1 LLDDANEIAKR
12 SRRQEVLGVFPPL
25 AVVSDPPQT
34 RSSWSVSQ
42 DMKNRNDCM
51 PERAFVLGERAGRFL
66 CFLLLLLVFSGQTS
80 TRAQSANH
88 LTAKPPAKVP
98 DTEPTDA
105 ARPAQLLA
113 APLGERATA
122 ETVASEAR
130 REEPPAEAGAAAAS
144 QSQFRVERLSLA
156 GGAELLTIFGRADG
170 LRASGRPEPEV
181 PLISVVRDT
190 LGDNDPENDR
200 LRYVW
205 MLTYT
210 EPTLLKRIAAA
221 IPFFYGH
228 IGNQSHVSKRPPAPL
243 IDLANADRQTWNNI
257 FRLGLQD
264 IVLDNFG
271 IPLRASSRS
280 YRRNSSDYHRAHV
293 AQALSILSVYDRWR
307 QRSRDEGELLASRQT
322 PAGAE
327 SLVKTN
333 LVVDDRESPLLR
345 APAFTTGE
353 MLEIRAR
360 LILSGRTLGGLFGL
374 ANFPDTVAKQ
384 SRETIDISGHNW
396 ELLRQRAEAE
406 GLYFEPLVMP
416 DGSATHAMLWIAKGD
431 REAQANRHF
440 DGRFLN
446 IADPWS
452 DQRLSNWR
460 GYSLRRYFDAD
471 GRPTNASDPQARPV
485 EMVPLAL
492 YGLDH
497 PRIPA
502 LLIDF
507 RDGANPKRRELTR
520 LILRDVT
527 KNVLPLST
535 MGHVVFF
542 LARTPYDWITG
553 RRGMDVNQPSRLRSY
568 SELKLL
574 LAFNGSIDPA
584 LKKEIE
590 RRLEKVSV
598 NPLANDSETEIRLA
612 RHQYDSLV
620 DFARRPEGL
629 PARIERDRRAE
640 MVPLKHGPAARLFFS
655 LGNVLTFGRYVHRET
670 ATPELSTR
678 MELARRLQNHTRL
691 LRDIAKSSPQI
702 EVAWELTNVT
712 RSLRFIVENGSGTD
726 KQAAGAAARIFAR
739 TSDAEARRL
748 CLDALAR
755 INNKTARNE
764 LLRLYRS
771 EDAGSEWRAAIAE
784 SLRKAVAEDGRM
796 KPAEAESLRNQ
807 TGQP

>member
-1 LLDDANEIAKR
+1 ME
-12 SRRQEVLGVFPPL
+12 
-25 AVVSDPPQT
+25 
-34 RSSWSVSQ
+34 
-42 DMKNRNDCM
+42 NRNDCM
-51 PERAFVLGERAGRFL
+51 PERAFVLGNRAGSCL
-66 CFLLLLLVFSGQTS
+66 CFLLLLLALSGQTTTS
-80 TRAQSANH
+80 AQSANH
-88 LTAKPPAKVP
+88 LVSKPAARVP
-98 DTEPTDA
+98 DTERTEA

-122 ETVASEAR
+122 EKITNEVR
-130 REEPPAEAGAAAAS
+130 GEEPSTAAGAASAT

-170 LRASGRPEPEV
+170 LRASGRPAPEV

-190 LGDNDPENDR
+190 LGDNDTENDR

-210 EPTLLKRIAAA
+210 EPKLLKRIAAA
-221 IPFFYGH
+221 VPFLYGH
-228 IGNQSHVSKRPPAPL
+228 IGNQTRASNRPPAPL

-280 YRRNSSDYHRAHV
+280 YRRNSSDYHSAHV

-307 QRSRDEGELLASRQT
+307 RRSRDEGELLASRQT
-322 PAGAE
+322 PAGTE

-353 MLEIRAR
+353 MLEMRAR
-360 LILSGRTLGGLFGL
+360 LILSGKTLGGLFGL
-374 ANFPDTVAKQ
+374 ANFHDTVAKHFKD
-384 SRETIDISGHNW
+384 TIDISGHNW

-416 DGSATHAMLWIAKGD
+416 DGSATHALLWIAKSD

-452 DQRLSNWR
+452 DKRLSNWR
-460 GYSLRRYFDAD
+460 GYSQKRYFDRD
-471 GRPTNASDPQARPV
+471 GRPTNASDPQARPI

-497 PRIPA
+497 PKIPA

-507 RDGANPKRRELTR
+507 RDRLNPKRRELTR
-520 LILRDVT
+520 LILRDVA
-527 KNVLPLST
+527 KNVLPLSPL
-535 MGHVVFF
+535 GHAIFF
-542 LARTPYDWITG
+542 LARAPYDWITG
-553 RRGMDVNQPSRLRSY
+553 RRGLDVNQPSRLRSY

-584 LKKEIE
+584 LKNEIE
-590 RRLEKVSV
+590 RRLENVSV
-598 NPLANDSETEIRLA
+598 NPLSNNSETEIRLA
-612 RHQYDSLV
+612 RQQYDSLI

-640 MVPLKHGPAARLFFS
+640 MVPLEHGPAAR
-655 LGNVLTFGRYVHRET
+655 
-670 ATPELSTR
+670 
-678 MELARRLQNHTRL
+678 
-691 LRDIAKSSPQI
+691 SS
-702 EVAWELTNVT
+702 
-712 RSLRFIVENGSGTD
+712 
-726 KQAAGAAARIFAR
+726 
-739 TSDAEARRL
+739 
-748 CLDALAR
+748 
-755 INNKTARNE
+755 
-764 LLRLYRS
+764 
-771 EDAGSEWRAAIAE
+771 
-784 SLRKAVAEDGRM
+784 
-796 KPAEAESLRNQ
+796 
-807 TGQP
+807 

>member
-1 LLDDANEIAKR
+1 
-12 SRRQEVLGVFPPL
+12 
-25 AVVSDPPQT
+25 
-34 RSSWSVSQ
+34 
-42 DMKNRNDCM
+42 M
-51 PERAFVLGERAGRFL
+51 PERAFVLGKGAGR
-66 CFLLLLLVFSGQTS
+66 CCGFLLLLLALSGPT
-80 TRAQSANH
+80 TTWAQSANH
-88 LTAKPPAKVP
+88 LAAKPAPKVP
-98 DTEPTDA
+98 DAERPEA
-105 ARPAQLLA
+105 ARPTQLLA
-113 APLGERATA
+113 APLGGRGTA
-122 ETVASEAR
+122 EETANEAR
-130 REEPPAEAGAAAAS
+130 GEPATEAVAAGAT

-156 GGAELLTIFGRADG
+156 GGAELLTIFARADG
-170 LRASGRPEPEV
+170 LRASSRSAPEV

-210 EPTLLKRIAAA
+210 EPALRKRIAAA
-221 IPFFYGH
+221 IPFLYAH
-228 IGNQSHVSKRPPAPL
+228 IGNQTRASNRPPAPL
-243 IDLANADRQTWNNI
+243 IDLANVDRQTWNNI

-271 IPLRASSRS
+271 IPLRASSRT
-280 YRRNSSDYHRAHV
+280 YRRNLSDYHSAHV

-307 QRSRDEGELLASRQT
+307 RRSRDEGELLASRQT
-322 PAGAE
+322 SAGTE

-333 LVVDDRESPLLR
+333 LVVDDRETPLLR

-360 LILSGRTLGGLFGL
+360 LILSGKTLGGLFGL
-374 ANFPDTVAKQ
+374 ADFHHTVAKH
-384 SRETIDISGHNW
+384 SRNTVDISGHNW
-396 ELLRQRAEAE
+396 ELLRQRAEDE

-416 DGSATHAMLWIAKGD
+416 DGSATHALLWIAKGD

-460 GYSLRRYFDAD
+460 GYSQQRYFDQD
-471 GRPTNASDPQARPV
+471 GRPTNASDPQARTI

-497 PRIPA
+497 PKIPA

-507 RDGANPKRRELTR
+507 RDGLNPKRRELTR
-520 LILRDVT
+520 LILRDVA

-535 MGHVVFF
+535 AGHAVFF
-542 LARTPYDWITG
+542 LARAPYDWITG

-574 LAFNGSIDPA
+574 LALNGSIDPA

-612 RHQYDSLV
+612 RGQYDSLI

-640 MVPLKHGPAARLFFS
+640 MVSLEHGPAARLFFS

-670 ATPELSTR
+670 ATPELSAR
-678 MELARRLQNHTRL
+678 MELARRIQNHTRL
-691 LRDIAKSSPQI
+691 LRDVAKSSPQI
-702 EVAWELTNVT
+702 EVAWDMTNVM
-712 RSLRFIVENGSGTD
+712 RSLKFIVDNGSSAD
-726 KQAAGAAARIFAR
+726 KQVARAAAAIFAH

-764 LLRLYRS
+764 LLRLYSS
-771 EDAGSEWRAAIAE
+771 EKASSEWRVAIADR
-784 SLRKAVAEDGRM
+784 LRKAVAEDGRM
-796 KPAEAESLRNQ
+796 KPAEAESLRSQ
-807 TGQP
+807 LGQP

>member
-1 LLDDANEIAKR
+1 
-12 SRRQEVLGVFPPL
+12 
-25 AVVSDPPQT
+25 
-34 RSSWSVSQ
+34 
-42 DMKNRNDCM
+42 M
-51 PERAFVLGERAGRFL
+51 PERAFVLGNRAGRCFG
-66 CFLLLLLVFSGQTS
+66 FLLLVALLALSFQT
-80 TRAQSANH
+80 TTWAQSANH
-88 LTAKPPAKVP
+88 LASKPAPRVP
-98 DTEPTDA
+98 DSERPEV

-113 APLGERATA
+113 PPSGERATA
-122 ETVASEAR
+122 EKVASEAR
-130 REEPPAEAGAAAAS
+130 REELSTEASAANTT
-144 QSQFRVERLSLA
+144 QSPFRVERLSLA
-156 GGAELLTIFGRADG
+156 GGSELLTIFGRADG
-170 LRASGRPEPEV
+170 LRTNGRPAPDV
-181 PLISVVRDT
+181 PLVSVVRDT

-210 EPTLLKRIAAA
+210 EPTLRKRIAAA
-221 IPFFYGH
+221 IPFLYGH
-228 IGNQSHVSKRPPAPL
+228 IGNQTRASNRPPAPL

-257 FRLGLQD
+257 FRMALQD
-264 IVLDNFG
+264 LALDNFG

-280 YRRNSSDYHRAHV
+280 YRRNSSDYHSAHV

-307 QRSRDEGELLASRQT
+307 RRSRDEGELLASRQT
-322 PAGAE
+322 PAGTE

-353 MLEIRAR
+353 MLEMRAR
-360 LILSGRTLGGLFGL
+360 LILSGKTLGGLFGL
-374 ANFPDTVAKQ
+374 ANFHDTVAKH
-384 SRETIDISGHNW
+384 SKDTIDVSGHNW

-416 DGSATHAMLWIAKGD
+416 DGSATHALLWIAKGD

-460 GYSLRRYFDAD
+460 GYSQKRYFDLD
-471 GRPTNASDPQARPV
+471 GRPTDASDPRAHPI

-497 PRIPA
+497 PKIPA

-507 RDGANPKRRELTR
+507 RDGLNPKRRELTR
-520 LILRDVT
+520 LILRDVA
-527 KNVLPLST
+527 KNILPLPT
-535 MGHVVFF
+535 VGHAVFF
-542 LARTPYDWITG
+542 LARAPYDWITG

-574 LAFNGSIDPA
+574 LALNGSIDPA
-584 LKKEIE
+584 LKNEIE
-590 RRLEKVSV
+590 RRLEKVSA
-598 NPLANDSETEIRLA
+598 NPLSNDSETEIRLA
-612 RHQYDSLV
+612 RRQYDSLI

-629 PARIERDRRAE
+629 PARIARDRRAE
-640 MVPLKHGPAARLFFS
+640 MVPLEHGPAARLFFS

-670 ATPELSTR
+670 ATPELSAR
-678 MELARRLQNHTRL
+678 LELARRMQNHTHL
-691 LRDIAKSSPQI
+691 LRDAAKSSPQI
-702 EVAWELTNVT
+702 EVAWDMTSVT
-712 RSLRFIVENGSGTD
+712 RSLRFIVENGSSTD
-726 KQAAGAAARIFAR
+726 KQAAHAAAAIFTR

-755 INNKTARNE
+755 IDNQTARNE

-771 EDAGSEWRAAIAE
+771 EEAASEWRAAIAE
-784 SLRKAVAEDGRM
+784 RLRKAVAADGRM
-796 KPAEAESLRNQ
+796 KPSEAESFRNQ
-807 TGQP
+807 LGQPQK

>member
-1 LLDDANEIAKR
+1 
-12 SRRQEVLGVFPPL
+12 
-25 AVVSDPPQT
+25 
-34 RSSWSVSQ
+34 
-42 DMKNRNDCM
+42 M
-51 PERAFVLGERAGRFL
+51 PERAFVLGNRAGRWLRFP
-66 CFLLLLLVFSGQTS
+66 LLILLLVFSGQT
-80 TRAQSANH
+80 TAWAQSANH
-88 LTAKPPAKVP
+88 LAAKPAPRVP
-98 DTEPTDA
+98 DSERPET
-105 ARPAQLLA
+105 ARPAQALA
-113 APLGERATA
+113 APLGDRATV
-122 ETVASEAR
+122 ENTTDEAR
-130 REEPPAEAGAAAAS
+130 DEEPSTEAAGAGAT

-170 LRASGRPEPEV
+170 LRASGRSAPEV

-210 EPTLLKRIAAA
+210 EPTLLKRMAAA
-221 IPFFYGH
+221 VPFLYGH
-228 IGNQSHVSKRPPAPL
+228 VGNQTRASNRPPAPL
-243 IDLANADRQTWNNI
+243 IDLANADRQTWNHI

-264 IVLDNFG
+264 IVLDNLG
-271 IPLRASSRS
+271 IPLRAASRS
-280 YRRNSSDYHRAHV
+280 YRRNSSDYHSAQV
-293 AQALSILSVYDRWR
+293 AEALSILSVYDRWR
-307 QRSRDEGELLASRQT
+307 RRSRDEGELLASRQT
-322 PAGAE
+322 PAGTE

-333 LVVDDRESPLLR
+333 LVVDDRQTPLLR

-353 MLEIRAR
+353 MLEMRAR

-374 ANFPDTVAKQ
+374 ANFHDTVAKH
-384 SRETIDISGHNW
+384 SKDTIDLSGHNW

-416 DGSATHAMLWIAKGD
+416 DGSATHALLWIAKGD
-431 REAQANRHF
+431 RQAQVNRHF

-446 IADPWS
+446 IANPWS

-460 GYSLRRYFDAD
+460 GYSQKRYLDQD
-471 GRPTNASDPQARPV
+471 GRPTDASDPQARPV
-485 EMVPLAL
+485 ELVPLAL

-497 PRIPA
+497 PKIPT

-507 RDGANPKRRELTR
+507 RDSLNPKRRELTR
-520 LILRDVT
+520 LILRDVA

-535 MGHVVFF
+535 MGHAMFF
-542 LARTPYDWITG
+542 LARAPYDWITG
-553 RRGMDVNQPSRLRSY
+553 RRGMDVNQPSRARSY

-584 LKKEIE
+584 LKNEIE

-598 NPLANDSETEIRLA
+598 NPLSNDSETEIRLA
-612 RHQYDSLV
+612 RRQYGSLI

-629 PARIERDRRAE
+629 PARIAHDRRAE
-640 MVPLKHGPAARLFFS
+640 MVPLEHGPAARLCFS

-670 ATPELSTR
+670 ATPELSAR
-678 MELARRLQNHTRL
+678 MEMARRMQNHTNL
-691 LRDIAKSSPQI
+691 LRDAAKSSPQV
-702 EVAWELTNVT
+702 EVAWDMTNVT
-712 RSLRFIVENGSGTD
+712 RSLRFIIDNGSRTD
-726 KQAAGAAARIFAR
+726 KQAARAAAAIFAN
-739 TSDAEARRL
+739 TSDAEARGL

-771 EDAGSEWRAAIAE
+771 EKVASEWRVAIAE
-784 SLRKAVAEDGRM
+784 RLRKALAEDGRM
-796 KPAEAESLRNQ
+796 KPAEAESFRNQ
-807 TGQP
+807 LGQP

>member
-1 LLDDANEIAKR
+1 MMRTR
-12 SRRQEVLGVFPPL
+12 SLKKAALEEVPGVFPPR
-25 AVVSDPPQT
+25 AAVSDPPQT
-34 RSSWSVSQ
+34 RSLWSVSQ
-42 DMKNRNDCM
+42 DMENRNDYM
-51 PERAFVLGERAGRFL
+51 PGRAFVLGKRVGRCV
-66 CFLLLLLVFSGQTS
+66 CFLLLLLALSGQT
-80 TRAQSANH
+80 TILAQSANH
-88 LTAKPPAKVP
+88 LASKPAAKVP
-98 DTEPTDA
+98 DTERTEA

-122 ETVASEAR
+122 EKTTSEAR
-130 REEPPAEAGAAAAS
+130 REETPAEAGAASAT

-170 LRASGRPEPEV
+170 LRASGRPAPEV

-221 IPFFYGH
+221 VPFLYGH
-228 IGNQSHVSKRPPAPL
+228 LGNQTRAANRAPAPL
-243 IDLANADRQTWNNI
+243 IDLANADRQTLNNT

-264 IVLDNFG
+264 IVLDNLG
-271 IPLRASSRS
+271 IPLRAASRS

-307 QRSRDEGELLASRQT
+307 RRSRDEGELLASRQT
-322 PAGAE
+322 AAGTE

-360 LILSGRTLGGLFGL
+360 LILSGKTLGGLFGL
-374 ANFPDTVAKQ
+374 ANFPDTVARHSKD
-384 SRETIDISGHNW
+384 TIDNSGHNW

-416 DGSATHAMLWIAKGD
+416 DGSATHALLWIAKGD

-452 DQRLSNWR
+452 DKRLSNWR
-460 GYSLRRYFDAD
+460 GYSQQRYFDAD
-471 GRPTNASDPQARPV
+471 GHPTNASDPQARSI
-485 EMVPLAL
+485 EMLPLAL

-497 PRIPA
+497 PKIPA

-507 RDGANPKRRELTR
+507 RDGLNPKRRELTR
-520 LILRDVT
+520 LILRDVA
-527 KNVLPLST
+527 KNILPLST
-535 MGHVVFF
+535 MGHAMFF

-584 LKKEIE
+584 LKNEIE

-598 NPLANDSETEIRLA
+598 NPLSNDSETEIRLA
-612 RHQYDSLV
+612 HRQYDSLI

-640 MVPLKHGPAARLFFS
+640 MVPLEHGPAARLFFT

-670 ATPELSTR
+670 ATPELSAR
-678 MELARRLQNHTRL
+678 MELARRIQNHTRL
-691 LRDIAKSSPQI
+691 LRDVAKSSPQI
-702 EVAWELTNVT
+702 EVAWDMTNVT
-712 RSLRFIVENGSGTD
+712 RSLRFIVDNGSSTD
-726 KQAAGAAARIFAR
+726 KQAARAAAGIFAR
-739 TSDAEARRL
+739 TNDAEARRL

-755 INNKTARNE
+755 INNQTARNE

-771 EDAGSEWRAAIAE
+771 EKVASEWRAAIAE
-784 SLRKAVAEDGRM
+784 RLRKVAEDSRM
-796 KPAEAESLRNQ
+796 KPAEAESFRNQ
-807 TGQP
+807 LGP

>member
-1 LLDDANEIAKR
+1 
-12 SRRQEVLGVFPPL
+12 
-25 AVVSDPPQT
+25 
-34 RSSWSVSQ
+34 
-42 DMKNRNDCM
+42 M
-51 PERAFVLGERAGRFL
+51 PERAFVLGIRAVSGL
-66 CFLLLLLVFSGQTS
+66 CFLLLFVALAGQTA
-80 TRAQSANH
+80 TWAQSTNH
-88 LTAKPPAKVP
+88 LASKPSASVP
-98 DTEPTDA
+98 DTERSEA
-105 ARPAQLLA
+105 AKAAKLLA
-113 APLGERATA
+113 GPLGERATA
-122 ETVASEAR
+122 EKVTNEAR
-130 REEPPAEAGAAAAS
+130 SEEPSTEAGAASAT

-170 LRASGRPEPEV
+170 LRASGQPAPEV

-190 LGDNDPENDR
+190 LGDNDAENDR
-200 LRYVW
+200 LRYLW

-221 IPFFYGH
+221 VPFLYGR
-228 IGNQSHVSKRPPAPL
+228 IGNQARASNRPPAPL

-280 YRRNSSDYHRAHV
+280 YRRNSSEYHSEHV

-307 QRSRDEGELLASRQT
+307 RRSRDEGELLASRQT
-322 PAGAE
+322 PAGTE

-360 LILSGRTLGGLFGL
+360 LILSGKTLGGLFGL
-374 ANFPDTVAKQ
+374 ANFPDTVAKH
-384 SRETIDISGHNW
+384 SRDTIDTSGHNW
-396 ELLRQRAEAE
+396 DLLRQRAEAE
-406 GLYFEPLVMP
+406 GLYFESLAMP
-416 DGSATHAMLWIAKGD
+416 DGSATHALLWIAKGD

-440 DGRFLN
+440 DGRFLS

-452 DQRLSNWR
+452 DQRLSNWL
-460 GYSLRRYFDAD
+460 GYSQRRYFDRD
-471 GRPTNASDPQARPV
+471 GRPTNASDPQARPI

-497 PRIPA
+497 PKIPA

-507 RDGANPKRRELTR
+507 RDGLNPKRRELTR
-520 LILRDVT
+520 LILRDVA

-535 MGHVVFF
+535 VGHVMFF
-542 LARTPYDWITG
+542 LARGPYDWITG

-574 LAFNGSIDPA
+574 LAFNGSIDPG
-584 LKKEIE
+584 LKSEIE
-590 RRLEKVSV
+590 RRLENVSV
-598 NPLANDSETEIRLA
+598 NPLSNNSETEIRLA
-612 RHQYDSLV
+612 RQQYDSLI
-620 DFARRPEGL
+620 DFARRPAGL
-629 PARIERDRRAE
+629 PAKIERDRRAE
-640 MVPLKHGPAARLFFS
+640 MVPLKHGRAARIFFG
-655 LGNVLTFGRYVHRET
+655 LGNALTLGRYVHRET
-670 ATPELSTR
+670 ATPELSAR
-678 MELARRLQNHTRL
+678 MELARRLQNHARI
-691 LRDIAKSSPQI
+691 LRDAAKSSPQI
-702 EVAWELTNVT
+702 EVAWDMTNVT
-712 RSLRFIVENGSGTD
+712 RSLRFLVDNGSSAD
-726 KQAAGAAARIFAR
+726 KPAARAAAAIFAR
-739 TSDAEARRL
+739 TNDDEARRL

-771 EDAGSEWRAAIAE
+771 EKAPSEWRAAIAE
-784 SLRKAVAEDGRM
+784 RLRRAVAADDRT
-796 KPAEAESLRNQ
+796 KPAAAESLRNQ
-807 TGQP
+807 LGQP

>member
-1 LLDDANEIAKR
+1 
-12 SRRQEVLGVFPPL
+12 
-25 AVVSDPPQT
+25 
-34 RSSWSVSQ
+34 
-42 DMKNRNDCM
+42 M
-51 PERAFVLGERAGRFL
+51 PERAFVLGNRAGR
-66 CFLLLLLVFSGQTS
+66 CCGFLLLLLAFSAPTI
-80 TRAQSANH
+80 TWAQSANQ
-88 LTAKPPAKVP
+88 LAAKPAPRVP
-98 DTEPTDA
+98 DSERPEA
-105 ARPAQLLA
+105 ARPAIALA
-113 APLGERATA
+113 APLGAPATA
-122 ETVASEAR
+122 ENTSDEAR
-130 REEPPAEAGAAAAS
+130 GEEPSTEAAAAGAT

-170 LRASGRPEPEV
+170 LRASGKPAPEV

-190 LGDNDPENDR
+190 LGDRDPENDR

-228 IGNQSHVSKRPPAPL
+228 IGNQTRASNRPPAPL

-271 IPLRASSRS
+271 IPLRAASRS
-280 YRRNSSDYHRAHV
+280 YRRNSSDYHSAHV

-307 QRSRDEGELLASRQT
+307 WRSRDEGELLASRQT
-322 PAGAE
+322 PAGTE

-360 LILSGRTLGGLFGL
+360 LILSGKTLGGLFGL
-374 ANFPDTVAKQ
+374 ANFHDTVAKH
-384 SRETIDISGHNW
+384 SKDTIDINGHNW

-416 DGSATHAMLWIAKGD
+416 DGSATHALLWIAKGD

-440 DGRFLN
+440 DGRFLS

-460 GYSLRRYFDAD
+460 GYSQQRYFDQD
-471 GRPTNASDPQARPV
+471 GRLTDASDPQARPI

-497 PRIPA
+497 PKIPA

-507 RDGANPKRRELTR
+507 RDSLNPKRRESTR
-520 LILRDVT
+520 LILRDLA

-535 MGHVVFF
+535 AGHAAFF
-542 LARTPYDWITG
+542 LARVPYDWITG

-584 LKKEIE
+584 LKSEIE
-590 RRLEKVSV
+590 RRLEKVAV
-598 NPLANDSETEIRLA
+598 NPLSNDSETEIRLA
-612 RHQYDSLV
+612 RRQYNSLI

-629 PARIERDRRAE
+629 PARIERDRHAE
-640 MVPLKHGPAARLFFS
+640 MVPLEHGPAARFFFS

-670 ATPELSTR
+670 ATPELSAR
-678 MELARRLQNHTRL
+678 MELARRMQNHTHL
-691 LRDIAKSSPQI
+691 LRDSGKSSPQI
-702 EVAWELTNVT
+702 EVAWDMTNVT
-712 RSLRFIVENGSGTD
+712 RSLKFIVDNGSSSD
-726 KQAAGAAARIFAR
+726 KQPARAAAAIFAR
-739 TSDAEARRL
+739 TSDAAARRL

-771 EDAGSEWRAAIAE
+771 EKVASEWRVAIAE
-784 SLRKAVAEDGRM
+784 RLRKAVADDVRM
-796 KPAEAESLRNQ
+796 KPAEVESFRNQ
-807 TGQP
+807 LGP

>member
-1 LLDDANEIAKR
+1 
-12 SRRQEVLGVFPPL
+12 
-25 AVVSDPPQT
+25 
-34 RSSWSVSQ
+34 
-42 DMKNRNDCM
+42 M
-51 PERAFVLGERAGRFL
+51 PERAFVLGNRAARWLRFL
-66 CFLLLLLVFSGQTS
+66 FLILLLVLSSQTS
-80 TRAQSANH
+80 AWAQAINH
-88 LTAKPPAKVP
+88 LAAKPAPRVP
-98 DTEPTDA
+98 DGERPEA
-105 ARPAQLLA
+105 ARPAQALA
-113 APLGERATA
+113 APLGERATV
-122 ETVASEAR
+122 ENPTDEAR
-130 REEPPAEAGAAAAS
+130 GEDPSTEAAAAGPT

-170 LRASGRPEPEV
+170 LRASGRPAPEV

-190 LGDNDPENDR
+190 LGDNNAENDR

-210 EPTLLKRIAAA
+210 EPALLKRIAAA
-221 IPFFYGH
+221 VPFLYGH
-228 IGNQSHVSKRPPAPL
+228 VGDQTRASNRPPAPL

-264 IVLDNFG
+264 IVLDNLG
-271 IPLRASSRS
+271 IPLRAASRS
-280 YRRNSSDYHRAHV
+280 YRRNSSDYHSAHV
-293 AQALSILSVYDRWR
+293 AEALSILSVYDRWR
-307 QRSRDEGELLASRQT
+307 RRSRDEGELLASRQT
-322 PAGAE
+322 PAGTE

-333 LVVDDRESPLLR
+333 LVVDDRQTPLLR
-345 APAFTTGE
+345 GPAFTTGE
-353 MLEIRAR
+353 ILEMRAR
-360 LILSGRTLGGLFGL
+360 LMLSGKTLGGLFGL
-374 ANFPDTVAKQ
+374 ANFHDTVAKH
-384 SRETIDISGHNW
+384 SKETIDISGHNW

-416 DGSATHAMLWIAKGD
+416 DGSATHALLWIAKGD
-431 REAQANRHF
+431 RQAQANRHF

-460 GYSLRRYFDAD
+460 GYSQKRYLDQD
-471 GRPTNASDPQARPV
+471 GRPAGASDPQARPV
-485 EMVPLAL
+485 ELVPLAL

-497 PRIPA
+497 PKIPA

-507 RDGANPKRRELTR
+507 RDSLNPKRRELTR
-520 LILRDVT
+520 LILRDVA

-535 MGHVVFF
+535 MGHAMFF
-542 LARTPYDWITG
+542 LARVPYDWITG
-553 RRGMDVNQPSRLRSY
+553 RRGMDVNQPSRVRSY

-584 LKKEIE
+584 LKNEIE

-612 RHQYDSLV
+612 RRQYDSLI

-629 PARIERDRRAE
+629 PARIARDRRAE
-640 MVPLKHGPAARLFFS
+640 MVPLEHGPAARLFFS

-670 ATPELSTR
+670 ATRELSAR
-678 MELARRLQNHTRL
+678 MELARRMQNHTHL
-691 LRDIAKSSPQI
+691 LRDAAKSSPQV
-702 EVAWELTNVT
+702 EVAWDMTNVT
-712 RSLRFIVENGSGTD
+712 RSLRFIIDNGSRTD
-726 KQAAGAAARIFAR
+726 KQAARAAAAIFAS
-739 TSDAEARRL
+739 TNDAEARGL

-771 EDAGSEWRAAIAE
+771 EKVASEWRVAIAE
-784 SLRKAVAEDGRM
+784 RLRKALAEDGRM
-796 KPAEAESLRNQ
+796 KPAEAESFRNQ
-807 TGQP
+807 FGQP

>member
-1 LLDDANEIAKR
+1 ME
-12 SRRQEVLGVFPPL
+12 
-25 AVVSDPPQT
+25 
-34 RSSWSVSQ
+34 
-42 DMKNRNDCM
+42 NRNDCV
-51 PERAFVLGERAGRFL
+51 PERAFVLGNRAGRCL
-66 CFLLLLLVFSGQTS
+66 CFLLLLLALSGQTT

-88 LTAKPPAKVP
+88 LASKPAAKVP
-98 DTEPTDA
+98 DTERTEAD
-105 ARPAQLLA
+105 RPAQLLA

-122 ETVASEAR
+122 EKVTSEAR
-130 REEPPAEAGAAAAS
+130 REEPPAEAGAASAT

-170 LRASGRPEPEV
+170 LRASGRPAPEV

-190 LGDNDPENDR
+190 LGDNDAENDR

-205 MLTYT
+205 MLTYAK
-210 EPTLLKRIAAA
+210 PTLLKRIAAA
-221 IPFFYGH
+221 VPFLYGH
-228 IGNQSHVSKRPPAPL
+228 IGNQTRASHRPPAPL

-271 IPLRASSRS
+271 IPLRAASRS

-307 QRSRDEGELLASRQT
+307 RRSRDEGELLASRQT
-322 PAGAE
+322 PAGTE
-327 SLVKTN
+327 SLLKTN

-345 APAFTTGE
+345 TPAFTAGE

-360 LILSGRTLGGLFGL
+360 LILSGKTLGGLFGL
-374 ANFPDTVAKQ
+374 ANFHDTVAKH
-384 SRETIDISGHNW
+384 SKDTIDISGHNW

-416 DGSATHAMLWIAKGD
+416 DGSATHALLWIAKSD
-431 REAQANRHF
+431 REAEANRHF
-440 DGRFLN
+440 DGRFLS

-460 GYSLRRYFDAD
+460 GYSQQRYLDRD
-471 GRPTNASDPQARPV
+471 GRPTNASDPQARPI

-497 PRIPA
+497 PKTPA

-507 RDGANPKRRELTR
+507 RDGLNPKRRELTR
-520 LILRDVT
+520 LILRDAA
-527 KNVLPLST
+527 KNILPLST
-535 MGHVVFF
+535 MSHVMFF
-542 LARTPYDWITG
+542 LARAPYDWITS

-584 LKKEIE
+584 LKNEIE

-598 NPLANDSETEIRLA
+598 NPLSNDSETEIRLA
-612 RHQYDSLV
+612 RQQYDSLI

-640 MVPLKHGPAARLFFS
+640 MVPLEHGPAARLFFS

-670 ATPELSTR
+670 ATPELSAR
-678 MELARRLQNHTRL
+678 MDLARRIQNHTRL
-691 LRDIAKSSPQI
+691 LRDVAKSSPQI
-702 EVAWELTNVT
+702 EVAWDMTNVT
-712 RSLRFIVENGSGTD
+712 RSLRFIVDNGSSTD
-726 KQAAGAAARIFAR
+726 KQAARAAAGIFAR

-771 EDAGSEWRAAIAE
+771 EKVASEWRAAIAE
-784 SLRKAVAEDGRM
+784 RLRKAVAEDGRM
-796 KPAEAESLRNQ
+796 KPAEAEGFRNQ
-807 TGQP
+807 LGP

>member
-1 LLDDANEIAKR
+1 ME
-12 SRRQEVLGVFPPL
+12 
-25 AVVSDPPQT
+25 
-34 RSSWSVSQ
+34 
-42 DMKNRNDCM
+42 NRNDCV
-51 PERAFVLGERAGRFL
+51 PERAFVLGNRAGRCL
-66 CFLLLLLVFSGQTS
+66 CFLLLLLALSGQTT

-88 LTAKPPAKVP
+88 LASKPAAKVP
-98 DTEPTDA
+98 DTERTEAD
-105 ARPAQLLA
+105 RPAQLLA

-122 ETVASEAR
+122 EKVTSEAR
-130 REEPPAEAGAAAAS
+130 REEPPAEAGAASAT

-170 LRASGRPEPEV
+170 LRASGRPAPEV

-190 LGDNDPENDR
+190 LGDNDAENDR

-205 MLTYT
+205 MLTYAK
-210 EPTLLKRIAAA
+210 PTLLKRIAAA
-221 IPFFYGH
+221 VPFLYGH
-228 IGNQSHVSKRPPAPL
+228 IGNQTRASHRPPAPL

-271 IPLRASSRS
+271 IPLRAASRS
-280 YRRNSSDYHRAHV
+280 YRRNSSDYHSAHV

-307 QRSRDEGELLASRQT
+307 RRSRDEGELLASRQT
-322 PAGAE
+322 PAGTE
-327 SLVKTN
+327 SLLKTN

-345 APAFTTGE
+345 TPAFTAGE

-360 LILSGRTLGGLFGL
+360 LILSGKTLGGLFGL
-374 ANFPDTVAKQ
+374 ANFHDTVAKH
-384 SRETIDISGHNW
+384 SKDTIDISGHNW

-416 DGSATHAMLWIAKGD
+416 DGSATHALLWIAKSD
-431 REAQANRHF
+431 REAEANRHF
-440 DGRFLN
+440 DGRFLS

-460 GYSLRRYFDAD
+460 GYSQQRYLDRD
-471 GRPTNASDPQARPV
+471 GRPTNASDPQARPI

-497 PRIPA
+497 PKTPA

-507 RDGANPKRRELTR
+507 RDGLNPKRRELTR
-520 LILRDVT
+520 LILRDAA
-527 KNVLPLST
+527 KNILPLST
-535 MGHVVFF
+535 MSHVMFF
-542 LARTPYDWITG
+542 LARAPYDWITS

-584 LKKEIE
+584 LKNEIE

-598 NPLANDSETEIRLA
+598 NPLSNDSETEIRLA
-612 RHQYDSLV
+612 RQQYDSLI

-640 MVPLKHGPAARLFFS
+640 MVPLEHGPAARLFFS

-670 ATPELSTR
+670 ATPELSAR
-678 MELARRLQNHTRL
+678 MDLARRIQNHTRL
-691 LRDIAKSSPQI
+691 LRDVAKSSPQI
-702 EVAWELTNVT
+702 EVAWDMTNVT
-712 RSLRFIVENGSGTD
+712 RSLRFIVDNGSSTD
-726 KQAAGAAARIFAR
+726 KQAARAAAGIFAR

-771 EDAGSEWRAAIAE
+771 EKVASEWRAAIAE
-784 SLRKAVAEDGRM
+784 RLRKAVAEDGRM
-796 KPAEAESLRNQ
+796 KPAEAEGFRNQ
-807 TGQP
+807 LGP